1 MVYVCSKEG
10 LRQEPKVRKAY
21 SRPTTRCGC
30 KARMSCYLQ
39 SNGRYKI
46 MTFEP
51 NHNHDLVRTPMK
63 HLMKSNRAI
72 SISQKQHSDDADM
85 SGISAKATIEM
96 MSREVG
102 GRENLGFLD
111 KGYRNYICRKRM
123 AEMKKEMQEQ
133 F

>member
-1 MVYVCSKEG
+1 
-10 LRQEPKVRKAY
+10 
-21 SRPTTRCGC
+21 
-30 KARMSCYLQ
+30 
-39 SNGRYKI
+39 

-72 SISQKQHSDDADM
+72 SISQKQHADDADM

-102 GRENLGFLD
+102 GQANLGFID
-111 KGYRNYICRKRM
+111 NDMRNYIYRKRM
-123 AEMKKEMQEQ
+123 AAMEKGDAGAVLEYFQKKKEDDSSFFYSMQLD
-133 F
+133 